1 MAKILLIET
10 ATEVCSVA
18 IAVNG
23 AVAALEEAPDSLN
36 HAALLT
42 LQISRCAQ
50 QSGLALSE
58 LDAVAVSAGPGSYTS
73 LRVGVSVAKGL
84 CYALNKPL
92 IAVDTLLALAMAG
105 KPPVK
110 TDSKGE
116 DGHLFF
122 LPMIDARRN
131 EVWTGIYDHHFRQ
144 ITPAQPLILEN
155 NSFVN
160 FITDFVPLADQDLLV
175 VSGNGMHKVL
185 NVTFFENTVMSAVKK
200 CSAQYL
206 SDIALK
212 IFQNSDFQD
221 IAYFE
226 PLYMKPPNITVSN
239 KSAWHE
245 K

>member
-1 MAKILLIET
+1 MSRILLIET

-23 AVAALEEAPDSLN
+23 VVVALEEVPESLN

-42 LQISRCAQ
+42 LQISRCAE
-50 QSGLALSE
+50 QSGLTLPE

-84 CYALNKPL
+84 CYALSKPL
-92 IAVDTLLALAMAG
+92 IAVDTLLTLALAS
-105 KPPVK
+105 KPPVNAA
-110 TDSKGE
+110 DENGR
-116 DGHLFF
+116 LFF

-131 EVWTGIYDHHFRQ
+131 EVWTSIYDQHFQQ
-144 ITPAQPLILEN
+144 INFPQPLILEN

-160 FITDFVPLADQDLLV
+160 YIADFVPLSNQSRLI
-175 VSGNGMHKVL
+175 VSGNGMQKVL
-185 NVTFFENTVMSAVKK
+185 NVAFFENTVMSTIKK

-206 SDIALK
+206 SETALK
-212 IFQNSDFQD
+212 MFQNSDFQD